1 MISLEL
7 PKSLLE
13 LKGMLYSVAKDVLRP
28 IARKYDEK
36 EHVYPKELDMFRE
49 LMGGDNSI
57 MGGGSK
63 EKDGDKIVK
72 TKKVKELLYASIYD
86 WEWAFIHR
94 PTTNFPSGLAFSASY
109 PTLEVGYSNT
119 SVKFNEIWLGYN
131 SERQYVF
138 GYRWDDRDNIRLA
151 DPPGPD
157 YYIWINLK
165 DIPVSLQDQI
175 SIITLRLL
183 KDEKQK

>member
-1 MISLEL
+1 MRIKLIIFLSLFFVVIL
-7 PKSLLE
+7 
-13 LKGMLYSVAKDVLRP
+13 SVGFFCVEGETTNINSNLS
-28 IARKYDEK
+28 
-36 EHVYPKELDMFRE
+36 VQ
-49 LMGGDNSI
+49 LMY
-57 MGGGSK
+57 
-63 EKDGDKIVK
+63 EVKDGDKIVE

-86 WEWAFIHR
+86 WEWGFIHR
-94 PTTNFPSGLAFSASY
+94 ATTNFPDGLAFSASY

-183 KDEKQK
+183 KDEKRK

>member
-1 MISLEL
+1 MRIKLIIFLSLFFVVISLA
-7 PKSLLE
+7 
-13 LKGMLYSVAKDVLRP
+13 GFFSVEGETTS
-28 IARKYDEK
+28 I
-36 EHVYPKELDMFRE
+36 
-49 LMGGDNSI
+49 NSNLSVQLI
-57 MGGGSK
+57 Y
-63 EKDGDKIVK
+63 EVKDGEKIVE

-94 PTTNFPSGLAFSASY
+94 AKTNFPAGLAFSASY
-109 PTLEVGYSNT
+109 PTLEVGYSDT
-119 SVKFNEIWLGYN
+119 SIKFNEIWLGYN
-131 SERQYVF
+131 SDKKYVF

-183 KDEKQK
+183 KDEKKK